1 MKYNWNLSNIQEA
14 VSKADSY
21 SETLRIMNIPTS
33 GRNADTLKRKIEE
46 YNINIDHF
54 TFSKQYKNGSEH
66 LKYKEAS
73 QYLKENSNIKPSKLK
88 EKLLKEGIK
97 QNICENPE
105 CPCKDGTWL
114 YRRLVCQLHHIN
126 GDETDN
132 RIENLIMLCPNCHSQ
147 TENFCGNSNKNPI
160 KYYCKDCGAEISR
173 RSTYC
178 PKCAYIHA
186 QKIERPSKEQLLN
199 DFKELKSF
207 TQVGNKYNVTDNAVR
222 KWYNSYGIPNK
233 SKELKEYIN
242 SL

>member
-33 GRNADTLKRKIEE
+33 GRNTDTLKRKIEE

-54 TFSKQYKNGSEH
+54 TFSKQYKNGS
-66 LKYKEAS
+66 
-73 QYLKENSNIKPSKLK
+73 
-88 EKLLKEGIK
+88 
-97 QNICENPE
+97 
-105 CPCKDGTWL
+105 
-114 YRRLVCQLHHIN
+114 
-126 GDETDN
+126 
-132 RIENLIMLCPNCHSQ
+132 ENLIMLCPNCHSQ

-173 RSTYC
+173 GSTYC
-178 PKCAYIHA
+178 PKCAHIHA

-222 KWYNSYGIPNK
+222 KWYTSYGIPNK